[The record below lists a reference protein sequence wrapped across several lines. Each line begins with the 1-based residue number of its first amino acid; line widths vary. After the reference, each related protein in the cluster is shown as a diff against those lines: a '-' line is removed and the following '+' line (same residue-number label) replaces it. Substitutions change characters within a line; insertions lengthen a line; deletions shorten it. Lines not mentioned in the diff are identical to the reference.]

1 MRITSIIIGI
11 QAFFT
16 TALLA
21 STINAQNVSL
31 NISHAKVV
39 QVFTDIEKQTNVTF
53 VYNAEAIA
61 GLNNVSI
68 KVDKKTLS
76 DVLIIL
82 SQKLPLQFR
91 QSGTVI
97 GVDRILGTQP
107 KEKPIQKPIEISTAA
122 ILTITG
128 KVLNENGLPLSGA
141 SVRVKGSSLA
151 TSTDQNGAFTLAN
164 VRENGIIVISYV
176 GYLTKEVVVSRD
188 LTNIIVTL
196 ALASSRLDEVVIIPY
211 GTTTERLNTGSV
223 AKVSTK
229 EIDEEPVSNPLA
241 ALQGRVA
248 GLVVTQGSGLPG
260 SSYSVQVRGQNS
272 ILSGTDPLYIVD
284 GVPFNGTSLDEV
296 SLGYPSKQS
305 PFNSISPNDIES
317 IEVLKDAD
325 ATAIYGSRGANGV
338 ILITT
343 KKGKSGKTRID
354 ADVNS
359 GFGKVTRT
367 MQFMNTAQY
376 LSMREEAFRNDNRA
390 ITPSIAYD
398 LVSWDTTRDVN
409 WQQMLIGG
417 TAHQTNAQAS
427 ISGGNDQTQFLVGTN
442 YHRETTVFPGDFNE
456 QRADVHFNINHQSVD
471 NRFSMIVTGS
481 YSNDVNHMIQGDL
494 FANINLPP
502 DAPNPYDANGN
513 LVWQENGYYYL
524 NPLAPLYQPYT
535 ATTDNLLGNINL
547 SYKIL
552 PGLIAKVDAGYTY
565 MQLDQVAIT
574 PADSQ
579 YPPFS
584 PESYS
589 TFGSNNVKGWIIEP
603 QLNYTRTI
611 GKGTLEAL
619 LGGSEQQQIIN
630 GDNIFATGY
639 SSDALL
645 ASTSGA
651 SSVSSSSNYSE
662 YRYQAIFGR
671 LHYMWDNKYIL
682 NVTGRRD
689 GSSRFGPGKQ
699 YANFGAIG
707 AAWIFSEE
715 SLIKNKIPFL
725 SYGKLRGSYGITGND
740 QIGDYRYLDT
750 WRPTVY
756 PYQGITGLQ
765 SFTLFNPNYAWEMN
779 RKLEAAV
786 DLGFLKDRI
795 LFSASYFRN
804 RSSDQL
810 INYTLPG
817 QTGFSGVLEN
827 LPALVQNS
835 GWEFTLNTVNIQ
847 SKAFRWSTSINLTT
861 DQNKLL
867 SFPGLST
874 SSYAHTYVIGQPLN
888 IKLAYHYL
896 GVDPATGIYQF
907 AGTINPTDKTA
918 IINLNPQYYGG
929 ISNSFSYKRFQL
941 DFLFQF
947 VKQRGANYYAT
958 FNGFGQAYPGSMF
971 NLPVQVLDHW
981 QHPGDMAPIGVY
993 TSGTNATQR
1002 NAVETY
1008 YPQSDAVYTDASF
1021 VRLKNLSLTYNLPN
1035 NISNKLG
1042 VQHIAVYLRGQDL
1055 LTFTDYFGFD
1065 PENQS
1070 SALPPLKYIIAGIR
1084 FTLQ

>member
-1 MRITSIIIGI
+1 MVKIYRKHRAIICRCMRITTIIIGI

-16 TALLA
+16 SALLA
-21 STINAQNVSL
+21 STINAQSVSL
-31 NISHAKVV
+31 NIKNAKVA
-39 QVFTDIEKQTNVTF
+39 QVFADIEKQTNVTF
-53 VYNAEAIA
+53 VYNTEAIT
-61 GLNNVSI
+61 GLSNITI
-68 KVDKKTLS
+68 KVDKQTLS
-76 DVLIIL
+76 EVLTIL
-82 SQKLPLQFR
+82 TRKLPLQFR

-97 GVDRILGTQP
+97 GVDRISY
-107 KEKPIQKPIEISTAA
+107 QKPQAVPSEKTEPVSTAPP
-122 ILTITG
+122 LTING
-128 KVLNENGLPLSGA
+128 RVLNENGQPLSGA
-141 SVRVKGSSLA
+141 SIRVKGTSIA
-151 TSTDQNGAFTLAN
+151 TSTDQNGAFTLQN
-164 VRENGIIVISYV
+164 VKENSVVVISYV
-176 GYLTKEVVVSRD
+176 GYLPKEVTVTREVS
-188 LTNIIVTL
+188 NIIVTL
-196 ALASSRLDEVVIIPY
+196 ALASSKLDEVVIIPY

-248 GLVVTQGSGLPG
+248 GLIVTQASGLPG
-260 SSYSVQVRGQNS
+260 SSYTVQVRGQNS

-343 KKGKSGKTRID
+343 KKGKAGKTRID

-367 MQFMNTAQY
+367 MQFLNTQQY
-376 LSMREEAFRNDNRA
+376 LSVREEAFRNDNRA
-390 ITPSIAYD
+390 ITPAVAYD
-398 LVSWDTTRDVN
+398 LVSWDTTRDIN

-456 QRADVHFNINHQSVD
+456 QRADVHFNINHQSLD
-471 NRFSMIVTGS
+471 NRFSMTVSGS

-494 FANINLPP
+494 FSNINLPP
-502 DAPNPYDANGN
+502 DAPYPYDANHN
-513 LVWQENGYYYL
+513 LAWQENGYYYL

-552 PGLIAKVDAGYTY
+552 PGLTAKVDAGYSY

-584 PESYS
+584 PESYT
-589 TFGSNNVKGWIIEP
+589 TFGSNNIKGWIVEP

-619 LGGSEQQQIIN
+619 LGGSEQQQVTN

-682 NVTGRRD
+682 NLTGRRD
-689 GSSRFGPGKQ
+689 GSSRFGPGNQ

-707 AAWIFSEE
+707 AAWVFSEE
-715 SLIKNKIPFL
+715 SLIKDKLPFL
-725 SYGKLRGSYGITGND
+725 SYGKLRASYGITGND
-740 QIGDYRYLDT
+740 QIGDYRYLDS

-765 SFTLFNPNYAWEMN
+765 SYTLFNPNYAWEIN
-779 RKLEAAV
+779 KKLEAAM
-786 DLGFLKDRI
+786 DLGFFKDRI

-804 RSSDQL
+804 RSSDQ
-810 INYTLPG
+810 
-817 QTGFSGVLEN
+817 
-827 LPALVQNS
+827 
-835 GWEFTLNTVNIQ
+835 
-847 SKAFRWSTSINLTT
+847 
-861 DQNKLL
+861 
-867 SFPGLST
+867 
-874 SSYAHTYVIGQPLN
+874 
-888 IKLAYHYL
+888 
-896 GVDPATGIYQF
+896 
-907 AGTINPTDKTA
+907 
-918 IINLNPQYYGG
+918 
-929 ISNSFSYKRFQL
+929 
-941 DFLFQF
+941 
-947 VKQRGANYYAT
+947 
-958 FNGFGQAYPGSMF
+958 
-971 NLPVQVLDHW
+971 
-981 QHPGDMAPIGVY
+981 
-993 TSGTNATQR
+993 
-1002 NAVETY
+1002 
-1008 YPQSDAVYTDASF
+1008 
-1021 VRLKNLSLTYNLPN
+1021 
-1035 NISNKLG
+1035 
-1042 VQHIAVYLRGQDL
+1042 
-1055 LTFTDYFGFD
+1055 
-1065 PENQS
+1065 
-1070 SALPPLKYIIAGIR
+1070 
-1084 FTLQ
+1084 